1 MKIRRCEMD
10 RGCFIVFEG
19 IDGAGK
25 TTQVRLLADALRNE
39 GRKVYIT
46 AEPTSL
52 ESGKELRRVLSG
64 EIKKSDCEIAAMF
77 TLDRIAHNIDGGDGI
92 EKMVNEGYVVICD
105 RYYYSTLAY
114 QGSTVDYGWVKS
126 LNVGCPEIRRPDLC
140 IFLDLTPEESMAR
153 ISRGRDGTEI
163 YENVETLTR
172 VRDSFLRV
180 LDDLGESDRIA
191 VINASG
197 SVEAVAEKILEA
209 VKAL

>member
-1 MKIRRCEMD
+1 MD

-77 TLDRIAHNIDGGDGI
+77 TLDRIAHNIDSGDGI

-114 QGSTVDYGWVKS
+114 QGSTVDYGWVKA